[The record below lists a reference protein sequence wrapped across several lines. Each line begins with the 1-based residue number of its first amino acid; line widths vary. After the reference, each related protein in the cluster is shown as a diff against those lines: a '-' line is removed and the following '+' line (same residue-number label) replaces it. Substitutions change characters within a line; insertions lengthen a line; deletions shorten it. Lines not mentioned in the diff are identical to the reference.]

1 MSSQRKSSRGALH
14 GYVFARMIVST
25 FFFSSAN
32 SYFVYAGTLK
42 DGTKFD
48 SSVDRNE
55 PFKFQLGQGMVIK
68 GWDIGFASMKKGEK
82 AVLTI
87 TSDYGYGDRGS
98 PPKIPGGATLIFE
111 VELLDFFPK
120 KKEMWEM
127 SPEEKIEEAKK
138 CKDKGNAAYVVMS
151 EISFIVSPE
160 NTQRT
165 INTGT
170 RQRIS
175 TKPRSSTR
183 RD

>member
-1 MSSQRKSSRGALH
+1 
-14 GYVFARMIVST
+14 
-25 FFFSSAN
+25 
-32 SYFVYAGTLK
+32 
-42 DGTKFD
+42 
-48 SSVDRNE
+48 
-55 PFKFQLGQGMVIK
+55 MVIK

-138 CKDKGNAAYVVMS
+138 CKDKGNAAYVVF
-151 EISFIVSPE
+151 ELDHTTCISTLKHQRS
-160 NTQRT
+160 NTDT
-165 INTGT
+165 K
-170 RQRIS
+170 QRIS